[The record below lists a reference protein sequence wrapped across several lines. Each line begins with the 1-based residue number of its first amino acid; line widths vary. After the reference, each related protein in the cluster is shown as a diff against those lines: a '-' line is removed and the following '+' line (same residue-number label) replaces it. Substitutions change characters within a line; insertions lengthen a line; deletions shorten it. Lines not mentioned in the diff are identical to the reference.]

1 MHTHRWMLL
10 SLLLAVALG
19 AAAQGVP
26 PAADAPVVRDEAGRD
41 GANQR
46 IEHIQVEDRG
56 NRIDELRVGG
66 QTQSIT
72 VQPKAAVPG
81 YDVQPAG
88 SSRLGPGEAGPGS
101 AGPRTWKILQF

>member
-1 MHTHRWMLL
+1 MHTHRWMLP
-10 SLLLAVALG
+10 SLLLVAALG
-19 AAAQGVP
+19 AAAQGTP
-26 PAADAPVVRDEAGRD
+26 PAADAPVVRDTAGRD

-46 IEHIQVEDRG
+46 IEHIQVEDGG

-72 VQPKAAVPG
+72 VQPKVAVPE
-81 YDVQPAG
+81 YEVQPAG

-101 AGPRTWKILQF
+101 AGPRTWKVLQF